1 MGQIFG
7 QGAENLYYAS
17 IVAFA
22 AVIIFTMLILRS
34 VKVKCT
40 SNIFLNCLV
49 QANTCICDLNSVYGI
64 IGASYKQNKE
74 NKLLGINI

>member
-1 MGQIFG
+1 MGPMFG
-7 QGAENLYYAS
+7 RVAEHLYYAS
-17 IVAFA
+17 IVVFA

-34 VKVKCT
+34 VKIKCT

-49 QANTCICDLNSVYGI
+49 QVNTCMCDLNSEYVI
-64 IGASYKQNKE
+64 IETSYKQ

>member
-34 VKVKCT
+34 VKMKCT
-40 SNIFLNCLV
+40 SNIFLNCLIQV
-49 QANTCICDLNSVYGI
+49 NTCICDLNSAYVI
-64 IGASYKQNKE
+64 IRASYKQKKE